1 MSLSFFSY
9 LCTVFDTNLHS
20 EIVHWHIMG
29 YCVIHNRA
37 LKAMRK
43 SKQ

>member
-20 EIVHWHIMG
+20 EIAHYSIMG
-29 YCVIHNRA
+29 NCAIHKRT